1 MKAVLIAVGNVKS
14 AWASQ
19 GEKNYAQRIGH
30 YIPYETI
37 IVPDVKTSKAT
48 TPQMQKEAEG
58 AVILSKLQ
66 PTDVVVLLDERGQ
79 PPTSRQLAEMLQ
91 GYMNS
96 GVKRLVFVIGGPYGF
111 SDAVYGRA
119 AGRLLSLSKLTFP
132 HELARLIFTEQLY
145 RAMTILR
152 GEPYHHD

>member
-1 MKAVLIAVGNVKS
+1 MKVVLIAVGNVKS
-14 AWASQ
+14 PWAAQ
-19 GEKNYAQRIGH
+19 GEKTYAQRIGH
-30 YIPYETI
+30 YIPYETV

-58 AVILSKLQ
+58 NVILSKLQ
-66 PTDVVVLLDERGQ
+66 PADSVILLDERGKQ
-79 PPTSRQLAEMLQ
+79 PTSRQLAEMMQ

-111 SDAVYGRA
+111 SESVYAR
-119 AGRLLSLSKLTFP
+119 AGRLLSLSSLTFP

>member
-1 MKAVLIAVGNVKS
+1 MKVVLIAVGNVKS
-14 AWASQ
+14 PWAAQ
-19 GEKNYAQRIGH
+19 GENTYAQRIGH
-30 YIPYETI
+30 YIPYETV

-58 AVILSKLQ
+58 NVILSKLQ
-66 PTDVVVLLDERGQ
+66 PADSVVLLDERGKQ
-79 PPTSRQLAEMLQ
+79 PTSRQLAEMMQ
-91 GYMNS
+91 GHMNS

-111 SDAVYGRA
+111 SESVYAR
-119 AGRLLSLSKLTFP
+119 AGRLLSLSSLTFP

>member
-1 MKAVLIAVGNVKS
+1 MKVVLIAVGNVKS
-14 AWASQ
+14 PWAAQ
-19 GEKNYAQRIGH
+19 GEKTYAQRIEH
-30 YIPYETI
+30 YIPYETV

-58 AVILSKLQ
+58 NVILSKLQ
-66 PTDVVVLLDERGQ
+66 PADSVVLLDERGKQ
-79 PPTSRQLAEMLQ
+79 PTSRQLAEMMQ
-91 GYMNS
+91 GHMNS

-111 SDAVYGRA
+111 SESVYAR
-119 AGRLLSLSKLTFP
+119 AGRLLSLSSLTFP

>member
-1 MKAVLIAVGNVKS
+1 MKVVLIAVGNVKS
-14 AWASQ
+14 PWAAQ
-19 GEKNYAQRIGH
+19 GEKTYAQRIGH
-30 YIPYETI
+30 YIPYETV

-58 AVILSKLQ
+58 NVILSKLQ
-66 PTDVVVLLDERGQ
+66 PADSVVLLDERGKQ
-79 PPTSRQLAEMLQ
+79 PTSRQLAEMMQ
-91 GYMNS
+91 GHMNS

-111 SDAVYGRA
+111 SESVYAR
-119 AGRLLSLSKLTFP
+119 AGRLLSLSSLTFP

>member
-1 MKAVLIAVGNVKS
+1 MKTVLIAVGSVKS
-14 AWASQ
+14 VWAAQ
-19 GEKNYAQRIGH
+19 GEKTYAERITH
-30 YIPYETI
+30 YMPYETV
-37 IVPDVKTSKAT
+37 IVPDVKTSKST
-48 TPQMQKEAEG
+48 TPQIQKEAEG

-79 PPTSRQLAEMLQ
+79 QPTSRKLAGLLQ
-91 GYMNS
+91 GHMNS

-111 SDAVYGRA
+111 SEAVYARA
-119 AGRLLSLSKLTFP
+119 GGRLLSLSKLTFP

>member
-1 MKAVLIAVGNVKS
+1 MKVVLIAVGNVKS
-14 AWASQ
+14 PWAAQ
-19 GEKNYAQRIGH
+19 GEKTYAQRIGH
-30 YIPYETI
+30 YIPYETV

-58 AVILSKLQ
+58 NVILSKLL
-66 PTDVVVLLDERGQ
+66 PTDSVILLDERGKQ
-79 PPTSRQLAEMLQ
+79 PTSRQLAEMMQ
-91 GYMNS
+91 GHLNS
-96 GVKRLVFVIGGPYGF
+96 GVKRLVFVIGGPFGF
-111 SDAVYGRA
+111 SESVYAR
-119 AGRLLSLSKLTFP
+119 AGRLLSLSSLTFP

>member
-1 MKAVLIAVGNVKS
+1 MKVVLIAVGNVKS
-14 AWASQ
+14 PWAAQ
-19 GEKNYAQRIGH
+19 GEKTYAQRIGH
-30 YIPYETI
+30 YIPYETV

-48 TPQMQKEAEG
+48 TPQIQKEAEG
-58 AVILSKLQ
+58 NVILSKLQ
-66 PTDVVVLLDERGQ
+66 PADSVVLLDERGKQ
-79 PPTSRQLAEMLQ
+79 PTSRQLAEMMQ
-91 GYMNS
+91 GHMNS

-111 SDAVYGRA
+111 SESVYAR
-119 AGRLLSLSKLTFP
+119 AGRLLSLSSLTFP

>member
-1 MKAVLIAVGNVKS
+1 MKTILIAVGSVKS
-14 AWASQ
+14 GWAAQ
-19 GEKNYAQRIGH
+19 GEKTYAERIVH
-30 YIPYETI
+30 YMPYETVV
-37 IVPDVKTSKAT
+37 VPDVKTSKAT

-58 AVILSKLQ
+58 SAILSKLQ
-66 PTDVVVLLDERGQ
+66 PTDVVVLLDERGEQ
-79 PPTSRQLAEMLQ
+79 PTSRRLAEIVQ
-91 GYMNS
+91 GHMNS

-111 SDAVYGRA
+111 SEEVYARA
-119 AGRLLSLSKLTFP
+119 GKRLLSLSKLTFP